1 MYKHEFNRTKIIST
15 IGPASHDYEIL
26 KEMVYCGMDVC
37 RLNFS
42 HGTHEDHLFALRNI
56 RKLNEEINSNICILQ
71 DLQGPKLRVGD
82 MGEGIELIT
91 DQLIKVTNTPIV
103 SNSEIVHV
111 IYEALVEEVK
121 PGECILLDDG
131 NLELKV
137 IEKIDDHTLLAKI
150 VNGGLL
156 KSNKGFNLP
165 QSKLSVPSLTEKDIT
180 DLAFGIEHG
189 VEWIGLS
196 FVRSA
201 KDIIELKKRIKDG
214 GSSARVV
221 AKIEKPEAV
230 RGGGQT
236 HQSTLTGPPT
246 PKKLERSLSGSR
258 DIPRPSRRG

>member
-1 MYKHEFNRTKIIST
+1 
-15 IGPASHDYEIL
+15 
-26 KEMVYCGMDVC
+26 
-37 RLNFS
+37 
-42 HGTHEDHLFALRNI
+42 
-56 RKLNEEINSNICILQ
+56 
-71 DLQGPKLRVGD
+71 

-230 RGGGQT
+230 ENIEAIVEVADAIM
-236 HQSTLTGPPT
+236 SC
-246 PKKLERSLSGSR
+246 
-258 DIPRPSRRG
+258 SRRFRG